1 MSDEQSTGGVRRFGR
16 KDRKRSLDPRGP
28 LFPIDDDTSVEPV
41 DDISERPEPDL
52 PEPAL
57 AELVEPPTVVQP
69 PPPSRHQSKQNIHQP
84 RTGPASGGKHILANL
99 LTIVFLLAT
108 VGMGALIVL
117 ITQDPYTPLNPF
129 PPFTPLPIVIT
140 ATFLPPTAT
149 AEGTTAPT
157 ATFTPLAIE
166 TTPAAETAFSFAL
179 VPAQPIYAP
188 NANTEGCNW
197 SSIAGTVTNS
207 TGTALDGYRIRISGN
222 GLDETVFSGAALTFG
237 AGGFELFINGT
248 AQEQTFTVQ
257 LLDPQREP
265 LSPEYN
271 VTTRA
276 GCDENVAVLS
286 FVGS

>member
-28 LFPIDDDTSVEPV
+28 LFPLE
-41 DDISERPEPDL
+41 DDITPEPAVEISQPLEPDL
-52 PEPAL
+52 PESAL
-57 AELVEPPTVVQP
+57 AELVEPPVAAAPPKPVQP
-69 PPPSRHQSKQNIHQP
+69 KQVTNPPRSA
-84 RTGPASGGKHILANL
+84 PASGGKHILANL

-108 VGMGALIVL
+108 IGMGALVAL
-117 ITQDPYTPLNPF
+117 ITKDPYTPLNPF

-140 ATFLPPTAT
+140 ATFLPPTST
-149 AEGTTAPT
+149 PEGTTAPT
-157 ATFTPLAIE
+157 ATFTPVAIDA
-166 TTPAAETAFSFAL
+166 TPAAETTFTFAL

-197 SSIAGTVTNS
+197 SSIAGTVTN
-207 TGTALDGYRIRISGN
+207 TNGTALDGYRVHISGN

-265 LSPEYN
+265 LSPEYS
-271 VTTRA
+271 VTTHA

>member
-28 LFPIDDDTSVEPV
+28 LFPLEDDIPAEPAA
-41 DDISERPEPDL
+41 DDISDLPEPDL
-52 PEPAL
+52 SEPVL
-57 AELVEPPTVVQP
+57 AQLVEPPPVVQP
-69 PPPSRHQSKQNIHQP
+69 PPIRTQAKRNVGPSQ
-84 RTGPASGGKHILANL
+84 PASGGKHIVANL
-99 LTIVFLLAT
+99 LTIVFLMGT
-108 VGMGALIVL
+108 IGMGVL
-117 ITQDPYTPLNPF
+117 IAVITKDPYTPLNPF

-149 AEGTTAPT
+149 AEGTAAPT
-157 ATFTPLAIE
+157 ATFTPIALDAA
-166 TTPAAETAFSFAL
+166 PAAETAFTFAL

-197 SSIAGTVTNS
+197 SSIAGTVTS
-207 TGTALDGYRIRISGN
+207 GSGTALDGYRIHISGN

-248 AQEQTFTVQ
+248 PQEQTFTVQ

-265 LSPEYN
+265 LSPEYS